1 MVINTTIIPIIKFE
15 PTEVLNNLNKD
26 TCFDWCLEQQVV
38 HANNIE
44 LWTMF
49 FPLLSFVMLILYF
62 WSFEIKLLE
71 KYRKGFI
78 YMARLF
84 LIIFFATYILII
96 RMRVIY

>member
-1 MVINTTIIPIIKFE
+1 MAINTTIIPFIKFDQ
-15 PTEVLNNLNKD
+15 TELLTNLNKD
-26 TCFDWCLEQQVV
+26 TCYSWCLEQQVV

-44 LWTMF
+44 LWSMF
-49 FPLLSFVMLILYF
+49 FPLLAFVMLILYF
-62 WSFEIKLLE
+62 WSFKIELLK